1 MDNVFTAPQG
11 KVYKAKTDT
20 EGNYA
25 TELWLGVNDTIDNY
39 ELIDKPVDETK
50 EIDKPTEEA
59 SEV

>member
-1 MDNVFTAPQG
+1 MFLKHHKA

-25 TELWLGVNDTIDNY
+25 TELWLGINDTIDNY

>member
-1 MDNVFTAPQG
+1 MDNVFKAPQG

-25 TELWLGVNDTIDNY
+25 TELWLGINDNIDNY
-39 ELIDKPVDETK
+39 ELIDKPLVEDN
-50 EIDKPTEEA
+50 PTEEA